1 MFIDVWILYRIVFL
15 FKRGKHK
22 LFLYTFFASLIDV
35 QKEYLKTLKCTSK
48 IIFYLMLTGKSQS
61 CDKFNTL
68 YPVGKITEQSVH

>member
-1 MFIDVWILYRIVFL
+1 MYGFCTELCSYLKEEITNYFYI
-15 FKRGKHK
+15 
-22 LFLYTFFASLIDV
+22 TNFFASIIDV